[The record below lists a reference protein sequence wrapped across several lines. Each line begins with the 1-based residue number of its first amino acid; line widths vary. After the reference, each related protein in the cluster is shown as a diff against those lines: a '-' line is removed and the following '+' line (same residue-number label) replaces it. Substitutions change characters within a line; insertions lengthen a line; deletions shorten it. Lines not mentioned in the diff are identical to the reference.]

1 MTGTTALPS
10 VRRIH
15 AAYYAA
21 VFLRWFAT
29 ALPMALMVLLFQ
41 ARGMTLFQ
49 IGLLMGLHS
58 AAIVVLELPTGG
70 VADAIGR
77 KRAALLAQS
86 LFLASTVVF
95 LASFSFVALAA
106 GALLMGGARA
116 LASGAL
122 DAWFVDALLAHD
134 VAFDLQPS
142 LAHAGTLT
150 ILGLSLG
157 SLVGGAIPSALGG
170 GLPAEGTAILTPLS
184 LPFLASFAVQLL
196 CIAVIA
202 LFVREVRPADA
213 DDGEDAPAAGLAA
226 VGPILR
232 QALRAVRTNR
242 VVALIMAA
250 TAAAGL
256 AVSALETF
264 WQPRFDVL
272 LRSGGGE
279 APPFVFGLLM
289 AGAFGVG
296 VAGNLASIP
305 LSRALGRRYGLV
317 AAFAHLAAGAAIVL
331 LATRTAMPGATAAFF
346 AAYLFNAVSD
356 SPVSTVLNAEVPS
369 RQRSSTLSVVSL
381 AGYLGAGAGSIGF
394 GALAQAAGIPAVWA
408 VAGTLLALSCLLLL
422 AVDRRRRPAAQ
433 GAVA

>member
-1 MTGTTALPS
+1 
-10 VRRIH
+10 
-15 AAYYAA
+15 
-21 VFLRWFAT
+21 
-29 ALPMALMVLLFQ
+29 MVLLFQ

-58 AAIVVLELPTGG
+58 ATIVVLELPTGG
-70 VADAIGR
+70 LADAIGR
-77 KRAALLAQS
+77 KRAALLAQT
-86 LFLASTVVF
+86 LYLLSTVVF
-95 LASFSFVALAA
+95 LLAFSFLAFAA

-134 VAFDLQPS
+134 GGYDLQPS

-150 ILGLSLG
+150 ILGLALG
-157 SLVGGAIPSALGG
+157 SLAGGALPSALGG
-170 GLPAEGTAILTPLS
+170 ALPPDGTAILTPLS

-196 CIAVIA
+196 CIGVIIA
-202 LFVREVRPADA
+202 FVREVRPATEEDGTVASGGAVGSA
-213 DDGEDAPAAGLAA
+213 DPVGAGPAGLAA

-232 QALRAVRTNR
+232 QALRAVRHNR
-242 VVALIMAA
+242 VVALLMAT

-264 WQPRFDVL
+264 WQPRFDGL
-272 LRSGGGE
+272 LRAGGGE
-279 APPFVFGLLM
+279 APPIVFGLLM
-289 AGAFGVG
+289 AGAFAVG
-296 VAGNLASIP
+296 VVGNLASIP

-317 AAFAHLAAGAAIVL
+317 AALAHLAGGAAIVL
-331 LATRTAMPGATAAFF
+331 LATRSGLPGAVAAFWG
-346 AAYLFNAVSD
+346 AYLCNAVAA
-356 SPVSTVLNAEVPS
+356 SPIATVLNAEVPS

-394 GALAQAAGIPAVWA
+394 GALAQAAGIGTVWA
-408 VAGTLLALSCLLLL
+408 VAGVLLAASFLPLI
-422 AVDRRRRPAAQ
+422 AVDRLRRPAAE

>member
-1 MTGTTALPS
+1 

-15 AAYYAA
+15 GAYYAA

-58 AAIVVLELPTGG
+58 ATIVVLELPTGG

-95 LASFSFVALAA
+95 LASFSFLALTA
-106 GALLMGGARA
+106 GVVLMGTARA

-157 SLVGGAIPSALGG
+157 SLAGGAIPSALGG
-170 GLPAEGTAILTPLS
+170 GLPADGTAILTPLS

-202 LFVREVRPADA
+202 VFVREVRPADA
-213 DDGEDAPAAGLAA
+213 VDGDDGDGDEDEAPAAGLAA

-232 QALRAVRTNR
+232 QALRAVRANR

-250 TAAAGL
+250 TAAGGL

-296 VAGNLASIP
+296 VVGNLLSIP
-305 LSRALGRRYGLV
+305 LGRALGRRYGRV
-317 AAFAHLAAGAAIVL
+317 AAFAHLAGGAAIVL
-331 LATRTAMPGATAAFF
+331 LATRTGMPGATAAFF
-346 AAYLFNAVSD
+346 AAYLFNAVSA
-356 SPVSTVLNAEVPS
+356 SPVATVLNAEVPS

-381 AGYLGAGAGSIGF
+381 AGYLGAGAGSIAF

-408 VAGTLLALSCLLLL
+408 VAGTLLALSCLLLFG
-422 AVDRRRRPAAQ
+422 VDRLRRPAAQ
-433 GAVA
+433 RATA